1 MTPFLSDWWYVD
13 VADVPP
19 NTYNDLTL
27 LVNNPNDMAAEQVYV
42 PIWAYAN
49 PEQTVVAIPRYCS
62 LGLKLIQHPAATDTR
77 SEGEPIDI
85 ELRPEFPPRN
95 RYQEQAILTLMMNDH
110 GIVQAKTGFGKT
122 YVAINAITQIKRK
135 TLILVHKSALI
146 DQWINEFARYTT
158 LTKDDICV
166 IGERHQDLSK
176 PILITTVQNLIAKMR
191 LGSWD
196 LRNALVEAQIGLTF
210 FDECHV
216 TAAAE
221 KFAMASRWVFSKR
234 IFGLS
239 ATPQRGDTYDLLKQW
254 VLGSVIYVDTRE
266 AMPVFVHFVPYQA
279 PITDSK
285 YLWWLKS
292 DPMKYALRYQ
302 QHIKSRPEFINCA
315 SDLLL
320 KLIREERHTLAV
332 AGYKLLLNEV
342 FSGLKRTLL
351 EQNISVHSAVMC
363 HGTTELE
370 HTAIDPNTARCVI
383 STLKYFDAGLSLD
396 WLDTLVYMSSP
407 SVRSESAIPQ
417 MVGRI
422 MREYPGKSEVHIYDL
437 VNVAFSHEKD
447 RMAHRSMKYQSLGY
461 LITR

>member
-1 MTPFLSDWWYVD
+1 
-13 VADVPP
+13 
-19 NTYNDLTL
+19 
-27 LVNNPNDMAAEQVYV
+27 
-42 PIWAYAN
+42 
-49 PEQTVVAIPRYCS
+49 
-62 LGLKLIQHPAATDTR
+62 
-77 SEGEPIDI
+77 
-85 ELRPEFPPRN
+85 
-95 RYQEQAILTLMMNDH
+95 
-110 GIVQAKTGFGKT
+110 
-122 YVAINAITQIKRK
+122 
-135 TLILVHKSALI
+135 
-146 DQWINEFARYTT
+146 
-158 LTKDDICV
+158 
-166 IGERHQDLSK
+166 
-176 PILITTVQNLIAKMR
+176 
-191 LGSWD
+191 
-196 LRNALVEAQIGLTF
+196 
-210 FDECHV
+210 
-216 TAAAE
+216 
-221 KFAMASRWVFSKR
+221 
-234 IFGLS
+234 
-239 ATPQRGDTYDLLKQW
+239 
-254 VLGSVIYVDTRE
+254 
-266 AMPVFVHFVPYQA
+266 
-279 PITDSK
+279 
-285 YLWWLKS
+285 
-292 DPMKYALRYQ
+292 MKYALRYQ